1 MSATA
6 PQSTGLGRGLAY
18 GLGGALVGAA
28 AWAALTALTN
38 VKIGFAAIGIGLL
51 VGFATQRSRSI
62 DPRLPMAAAGLAL
75 LGCVLGDVFFMAHDQ
90 ARLGRAA
97 GDDVSTWFVL
107 RIFLENPDIL
117 RTAFADYF
125 RPFDLLFYGLA
136 AYEGFK
142 FARLGVEKAKHVL
155 TPPPAYS
162 PADMPPAYSPPADG
176 APGAVGNVGG
186 WSGGAATPTPAEP
199 AVPSSAEPVGESGP
213 EKA

>member
-6 PQSTGLGRGLAY
+6 PQSTGFGRGLAY

-28 AWAALTALTN
+28 AWAGLTALTN

-51 VGFATQRSRSI
+51 VGFATQRSRST
-62 DPRLPMAAAGLAL
+62 DSRLPMAAAGLAL

-97 GDDVSTWFVL
+97 GDDVSTWLVL
-107 RIFLENPDIL
+107 RIFLENPGIL

-125 RPFDLLFYGLA
+125 RPFDVLFYGLA

-142 FARLGVEKAKHVL
+142 FARLGVEKATQAA
-155 TPPPAYS
+155 TPPPAYA
-162 PADMPPAYSPPADG
+162 PDAYPPPAYSPPAEG
-176 APGAVGNVGG
+176 AVGG
-186 WSGGAATPTPAEP
+186 WSGTAPTPAVEP
-199 AVPSSAEPVGESGP
+199 AAESGP